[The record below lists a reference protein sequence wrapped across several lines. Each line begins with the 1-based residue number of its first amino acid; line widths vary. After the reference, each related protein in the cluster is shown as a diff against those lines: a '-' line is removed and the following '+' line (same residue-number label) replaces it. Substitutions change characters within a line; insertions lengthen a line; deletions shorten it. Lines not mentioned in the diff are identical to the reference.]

1 MALPW
6 SRARER
12 SRVFE
17 VECECG
23 EIFRVPFDPT
33 EAAAKPGDQFLV
45 SLEGR
50 CPWCGLRLEE
60 LDPLG
65 ISDREA

>member
-1 MALPW
+1 M
-6 SRARER
+6 
-12 SRVFE
+12 FE

-33 EAAAKPGDQFLV
+33 TAPQRPGDPLLV
-45 SLEGR
+45 RVEGR

-60 LDPLG
+60 IDPFG
-65 ISDREA
+65 TAGRGA